1 MGTYEYKKE
10 STIILACIIL
20 ILTFYC
26 FWWFIKSILNKL
38 ELFSSDSS
46 KREKMKKIFK
56 SNKVLDPDDVELF
69 SNGNSSKREQMKR
82 IYKSDEVL
90 DPDEIVMSSHDTDDC
105 DDPDGT
111 CGTDPDS

>member
-10 STIILACIIL
+10 STVILGCILL

-26 FWWFIKSILNKL
+26 FYWFIKSILKLNK
-38 ELFSSDSS
+38 
-46 KREKMKKIFK
+46 I
-56 SNKVLDPDDVELF
+56 ELF
-69 SNGNSSKREQMKR
+69 SNGNSKRDKMKR

-90 DPDEIVMSSHDTDDC
+90 DPDEIVMNSYNNDDC